1 MKLSFVVPCYNEEKN
16 IKPFYDA
23 VLESFKDK
31 KYKLEL
37 IFINDGSHDNTILE
51 LKKLIKLNDFEIKII
66 NFSRNFGKEAG
77 VYAGLKNS
85 TGDYTVLIDADMQ
98 QPPKL
103 VLNMLDVIEKD
114 KDIDIVAYYQDKR
127 IENKFVS
134 FLKNKFY
141 KYISKISSIEF
152 VNGASDFRLFN
163 RNVLNTIL
171 DLSEHNRF
179 SKGIFAWIG
188 FNTYYLPYT
197 PSERLTGKTSWSIKS
212 LFRYAIS
219 GILSFSKKPLDI
231 IHKIGIFNILI
242 SIVWLIVLIFNS
254 IDIYNIQYV
263 FILLLFMFGIN
274 FEILGLISE
283 FIYRNYTELLNRPI
297 YITKEVIT
305 NEKNNKSI

>member
-1 MKLSFVVPCYNEEKN
+1 MKLTFVVPCYNEEKN

-23 VLESFKDK
+23 IKESFKNE
-31 KYKLEL
+31 KYKIEL
-37 IFINDGSHDNTILE
+37 VFINDGSRDNTIVE
-51 LKKLIKLNDFEIKII
+51 LKKLAKLKDFEIKII

-103 VLNMLDVIEKD
+103 VLDMLDVIEKN
-114 KDIDIVAYYQDKR
+114 KDIDIVAYYQEKR

-141 KYISKISSIEF
+141 KYISKISNIEF

-197 PSERLTGKTSWSIKS
+197 PEERLSGKTSWSLKS
-212 LFRYAIS
+212 LFKYAIS

-231 IHKIGIFNILI
+231 IHRIGILNILI

-254 IDIYNIQYV
+254 IDISNVQYI

-274 FEILGLISE
+274 FVVLGIISE
-283 FIYRNYTELLNRPI
+283 FIYRNYTESLNRPI
-297 YITKEVIT
+297 YIAKEVIT
-305 NEKNNKSI
+305 NEKTNGNI

>member
-1 MKLSFVVPCYNEEKN
+1 MKLTFVVPCYNEEKN

-23 VLESFKDK
+23 IKESFKNE
-31 KYKLEL
+31 KYKIEL
-37 IFINDGSHDNTILE
+37 VFINDGSRDNTIVE
-51 LKKLIKLNDFEIKII
+51 LKKLAKLKDFEIKII

-103 VLNMLDVIEKD
+103 VLDMLDVIEKD
-114 KDIDIVAYYQDKR
+114 KDIDIVAYYQEKR

-141 KYISKISSIEF
+141 KYISKISNIEF

-197 PSERLTGKTSWSIKS
+197 PEERLSGKTSWNLKS
-212 LFRYAIS
+212 LFKYAIS

-231 IHKIGIFNILI
+231 IHRIGILNILI

-254 IDIYNIQYV
+254 IDISNVQYI

-274 FEILGLISE
+274 FVVLGIISE
-283 FIYRNYTELLNRPI
+283 FIYRNYTESLNRPI
-297 YITKEVIT
+297 YIAKEVIT
-305 NEKNNKSI
+305 NEKTNGNI

>member
-1 MKLSFVVPCYNEEKN
+1 MKVTFIVPCYNEEKN

-23 VLESFKDK
+23 VVKSFKDK
-31 KYKLEL
+31 KYKIEL

-51 LKKLIKLNDFEIKII
+51 LKKLTKLNDFEVKII

-103 VLNMLDVIEKD
+103 VLDMLDVIEKD
-114 KDIDIVAYYQDKR
+114 SDIDIVAYYQDKR
-127 IENKFVS
+127 IENKFLS

-141 KYISKISSIEF
+141 KYISKISNIEF

-163 RNVLNTIL
+163 RNVLNAIL

-188 FNTYYLPYT
+188 FNTYYLPYV
-197 PSERLTGKTSWSIKS
+197 PEERLSGKTSWSLKG
-212 LFRYAIS
+212 LFKYAIS
-219 GILSFSKKPLDI
+219 GILSFSKKPLDVI
-231 IHKIGIFNILI
+231 QKIGILNILI
-242 SIVWLIVLIFNS
+242 SIVWLIILVLNS
-254 IDIYNIQYV
+254 VNLSNIQYI
-263 FILLLFMFGIN
+263 FILILFMFGVN
-274 FEILGLISE
+274 FIVLGLISE
-283 FIYRNYTELLNRPI
+283 FIYRNYTESLNRPI
-297 YITKEVIT
+297 YIAKEVIT
-305 NEKNNKSI
+305 NEKSNKNI